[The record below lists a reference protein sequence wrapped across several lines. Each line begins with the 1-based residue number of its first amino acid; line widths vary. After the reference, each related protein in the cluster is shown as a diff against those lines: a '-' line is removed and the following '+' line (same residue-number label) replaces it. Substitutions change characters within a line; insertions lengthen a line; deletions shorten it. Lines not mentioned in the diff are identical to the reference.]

1 MKTDRGMIKW
11 QPFDS
16 VISSKALINNIILE
30 KSKVNKPILSEEEI
44 KDIEEKIIEA
54 YYLQNEVILQVYKNG
69 FFKEINGKIKK
80 IDGVRKMV
88 YLNNM
93 MIFFNQIISVR

>member
-16 VISSKALINNIILE
+16 VISSKTLINNIILE

-44 KDIEEKIIEA
+44 EDIEEKIIEA
-54 YYLQNEVILQVYKNG
+54 YYLQNEVVLQVYKNG
-69 FFKEINGKIKK
+69 FFKEFNGKIKK

-93 MIFFNQIISVR
+93 MIFFNQIISIH